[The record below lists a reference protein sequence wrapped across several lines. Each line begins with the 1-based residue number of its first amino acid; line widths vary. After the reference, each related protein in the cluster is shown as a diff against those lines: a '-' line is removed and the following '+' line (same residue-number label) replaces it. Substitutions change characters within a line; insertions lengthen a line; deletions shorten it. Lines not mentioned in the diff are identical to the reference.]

1 MVTAPDEPSAK
12 QWAQLE
18 HMARA
23 AAQRAYAPYSRF
35 IVGAAV
41 LADNGNIYPG
51 CNVENA
57 SYGLTTCAE
66 RNALTSARSQHGITT
81 ILAVCI
87 YTPTSHPTA
96 PCGACRQVLNEFGP
110 NMRVRAIC
118 DGPTRLDTTLSELLP
133 EAFVPHHLA
142 SSVPRS

>member
-1 MVTAPDEPSAK
+1 MNRSPE
-12 QWAQLE
+12 AQAQYERLLPE
-18 HMARA
+18 AMA
-23 AAQRAYAPYSRF
+23 AAKAAWCPHSDF
-35 IVGAAV
+35 PVGAALLTV
-41 LADNGNIYPG
+41 DEHIIRG